1 MKNHQFKTILFGL
14 AFIVFSSPVA
24 AQVWTLQ
31 QCIDTAQ
38 KHNKTLQIS
47 KNNWHISEE
56 KQKEAKANLLPKLS
70 ASTDYK
76 YFNDLPTQ
84 LMPQSAF
91 GGPEGVFNATQFG
104 VPHNIN
110 ASVQLSVP
118 LFNSQIYGAIQTT
131 KIASEL
137 SQLQVKK
144 TEEQLIFDISNLYF
158 NAQIVKHQ
166 KFFADSNLVNTNR
179 LLQNLKLLKELQMA
193 KGSDVDKLQLQ
204 SEQLNMQL
212 QLIQSNYEQILNA
225 LKFSM
230 GISLEQEIDIDSR
243 IEYQSSNMY
252 QRTNTLDMRIAST
265 YNQILNSELKTL
277 KNTRLPSVS
286 LYGSYGTTGFGY
298 TEKPN
303 DFLDF
308 YSVSFAGLQIS
319 YPIFNGTITQKRVSQ
334 KRIEIQNGDL
344 QLESVKDQNK
354 MLLKNAENQKLIA
367 VSTIET
373 SLFQINL
380 ANAIYQQSVLQQ
392 KEGMASISD
401 VLLADNSL
409 REAQQAYLSAVVSY
423 LKADL
428 ELKKLSG
435 AISGTN

>member
-1 MKNHQFKTILFGL
+1 MKNYQFKTILFGF

-38 KHNKTLQIS
+38 EYNKTLQIS
-47 KNNWHISEE
+47 KNNWNLSEQ
-56 KQKEAKANLLPKLS
+56 KQKEAKANLLPKIS

-104 VPHNIN
+104 VPHNIT
-110 ASVQLSVP
+110 ASIQLSVP

-179 LLQNLKLLKELQMA
+179 LLQNLKLMKELQLA
-193 KGSDVDKLQLQ
+193 KGSDVDKLRLQ
-204 SEQLNMQL
+204 AEQLKMQL

-230 GISLEQEIDIDSR
+230 GVSLEQEMDIDSR
-243 IEYQSSNMY
+243 IEYLSTEKY
-252 QRTNTLDMRIAST
+252 QKTTTLDMRIAST
-265 YNQILNSELKTL
+265 YNQILNSDL
-277 KNTRLPSVS
+277 KNLKNSRLPSVS
-286 LYGSYGTTGFGY
+286 LFGSYGTTGFGY

-319 YPIFNGTITQKRVSQ
+319 YPIFNGTITQKRVTQ
-334 KRIEIQNGDL
+334 KRIEIQNSDL
-344 QLESVKDQNK
+344 QVELVKDQNK
-354 MLLKNAENQKLIA
+354 MLLKNAENQKSIA
-367 VSTIET
+367 ISSIET
-373 SLFQINL
+373 SALQIKL
-380 ANAIYQQSVLQQ
+380 ANSIYQQSVLQQ

-409 REAQQAYLSAVVSY
+409 REAQQAYLSAVVNY

-435 AISGTN
+435 AVSIKN